1 MNVRTV
7 LAELGLSEGEITVY
21 LALLKLGSSPVS
33 SIKEETN
40 LHRTT
45 IYDFVERL
53 LNRGLINYVVRNNV
67 KYYNATE
74 PQKLVEFLKEKQDH
88 LQQILP
94 ELTALTTFR
103 KEEVKVEVY
112 KGKEGLKTVML
123 DCIRTA
129 EHSDKEVVGIGID
142 DGLWKKALPVFIEQY
157 QRLLKEKNIHER
169 ILTKMNAEY
178 YFNPQQTH
186 YKHLPAELFSPT
198 STLAYGDKVQIVIW
212 EPSLTTLLVK
222 NRKLAEA
229 YRKHFNALWQQESLI
244 FRGIEEVKAIFLEIT
259 KTMTAK
265 NGQEYLAFGIPPS
278 SDKWT
283 DFFEQECMIPFQEHN
298 VKTRVIFDERA
309 QRQINACRR
318 YSTIKVKTL
327 GPDYM
332 SPAEVSI
339 YGEKVAIILWS
350 KDPQAFVIQNKE
362 IAHSFRK
369 YFEVLWK
376 MASKEE
382 SKIPPKAF

>member
-1 MNVRTV
+1 MDVRTV
-7 LAELGLSEGEITVY
+7 LAELGLSEGEIAVY
-21 LALLKLGSSPVS
+21 VALLKLGSSPVS
-33 SIKEETN
+33 AIKEETT

-45 IYDFVERL
+45 IYDFVEKL
-53 LNRGLINYVVRNNV
+53 LNKGLINYVVHNNV

-94 ELTALTTFR
+94 ELTALTKFR

-129 EHSDKEVVGIGID
+129 EHSSKEIVGIGID

-157 QRLLKEKNIHER
+157 QRLLKEKNLHEK

-178 YFNPQQTH
+178 YFDPQQTE
-186 YKHLPAELFSPT
+186 YKHLPTDLFSPT
-198 STLAYGDKVQIVIW
+198 STLTYGDKVQIVIW
-212 EPSLTTLLVK
+212 EPILTTLLIENK
-222 NRKLAEA
+222 KLAEA
-229 YRKHFNALWQQESLI
+229 YRKHFSLLWQQESLI
-244 FRGIEEVKAIFLEIT
+244 FRGIDDIKAIFSEIAQ
-259 KTMTAK
+259 TMK
-265 NGQEYLAFGIPPS
+265 KGQEYIAFGVPPA

-283 DFFEQECMIPFQEHN
+283 DFFEREVMVPFEQN
-298 VKTRVIFDERA
+298 KVKTRVIFDERA
-309 QRQINACRR
+309 IRQIKACRK
-318 YSTIKVKTL
+318 YSTIHVKTL
-327 GPDYM
+327 GSDYM

-350 KDPQAFVIQNKE
+350 KDPQAFVIKNKE

-369 YFEVLWK
+369 YFELLWN
-376 MASKEE
+376 MAKEV
-382 SKIPPKAF
+382 